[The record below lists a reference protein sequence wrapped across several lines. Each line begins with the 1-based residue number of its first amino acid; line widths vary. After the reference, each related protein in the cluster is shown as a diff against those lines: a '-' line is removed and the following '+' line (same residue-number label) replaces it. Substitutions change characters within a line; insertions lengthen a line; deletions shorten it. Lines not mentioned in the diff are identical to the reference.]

1 VDEDRAHAQSEC
13 GEDVVF
19 LPVPDHDAATRL
31 SARSADGHLEHGWM
45 WFEAAGIIR
54 GDDGVHVVSHP
65 EKAEVLPVASGV
77 APVGVARDDRAQAEG
92 VGLGEQLEC
101 AGQGPNSIRDRERHR
116 AANASHRVR
125 VSGDGLA
132 YETAGDE
139 VDGIDGDIHL
149 RRDRSRFVPEPAA
162 FDEVDDQRFDGRG
175 GEPGQRAGDP
185 FAPAAGVCGPKRPRV
200 GPECAA
206 DVDEGG
212 VQGSLHAGLIIASM
226 LRWLTAGESHG
237 PQLTVVIE
245 GLPAGLAI
253 SEDDLR
259 RDLARRQGGHGRGGR
274 QKIETDFARIVS
286 GVRGGY
292 TIGSPVTLV
301 LENKDHV
308 NWTAEM
314 TASTEGFAPKPVTRL
329 RPGHA
334 DLAGALKYGHTD
346 VRNVL
351 ERSSARETA
360 TRVAAGGVARKLLGQ
375 FGVEILSFTQSIGR
389 TDIGFEG
396 VDPDTV
402 TVEEIEGSPVRCPD
416 PEASR
421 RMVAD
426 IDEVGERGDTLGGSF
441 RIIAR
446 GVPLGLG
453 SYVHWDRKLDGRLAQ
468 AVLSINAIK
477 GVEFGAGFEGS
488 ARPGSEFHDQIDY
501 EGGKFRH
508 LTNRAGGLTGGVTNG
523 EPIDLRV
530 AIKPIST
537 MKKPMQSIDLKTKEK
552 VEAHYERSDVC
563 VVPAAGVIGE
573 AVVALT
579 LADAF
584 LEKFGGDSM
593 AELERNY
600 RSYME
605 SIGL

>member
-1 VDEDRAHAQSEC
+1 
-13 GEDVVF
+13 
-19 LPVPDHDAATRL
+19 
-31 SARSADGHLEHGWM
+31 
-45 WFEAAGIIR
+45 
-54 GDDGVHVVSHP
+54 
-65 EKAEVLPVASGV
+65 
-77 APVGVARDDRAQAEG
+77 
-92 VGLGEQLEC
+92 
-101 AGQGPNSIRDRERHR
+101 
-116 AANASHRVR
+116 
-125 VSGDGLA
+125 
-132 YETAGDE
+132 
-139 VDGIDGDIHL
+139 
-149 RRDRSRFVPEPAA
+149 
-162 FDEVDDQRFDGRG
+162 
-175 GEPGQRAGDP
+175 
-185 FAPAAGVCGPKRPRV
+185 
-200 GPECAA
+200 
-206 DVDEGG
+206 
-212 VQGSLHAGLIIASM
+212 M
-226 LRWLTAGESHG
+226 LRFLTAGESHG

-274 QKIETDFARIVS
+274 QKIETDFARIAS
-286 GVRGGY
+286 GVRGGF

-301 LENKDHV
+301 LENKDHA

-360 TRVAAGGVARKLLGQ
+360 TRVAAGAVARKLLGH
-375 FGVEILSFTQSIGR
+375 FGVEIFSFTQSIGR

-396 VDPDTV
+396 VDVDTV
-402 TVEEIEGSPVRCPD
+402 SVEDIEASPVRCPD
-416 PEASR
+416 PDASR

-426 IDEVGERGDTLGGSF
+426 IDEVAERGDTLGGTF

-477 GVEFGAGFEGS
+477 GVEFGAGFEGA

-501 EGGKFRH
+501 ADGRFRH

-579 LADAF
+579 LTDAF

-593 AELERNY
+593 EELERNY

-605 SIGL
+605 SIAR

>member
-1 VDEDRAHAQSEC
+1 
-13 GEDVVF
+13 
-19 LPVPDHDAATRL
+19 
-31 SARSADGHLEHGWM
+31 
-45 WFEAAGIIR
+45 
-54 GDDGVHVVSHP
+54 
-65 EKAEVLPVASGV
+65 
-77 APVGVARDDRAQAEG
+77 
-92 VGLGEQLEC
+92 
-101 AGQGPNSIRDRERHR
+101 
-116 AANASHRVR
+116 
-125 VSGDGLA
+125 
-132 YETAGDE
+132 
-139 VDGIDGDIHL
+139 
-149 RRDRSRFVPEPAA
+149 
-162 FDEVDDQRFDGRG
+162 
-175 GEPGQRAGDP
+175 
-185 FAPAAGVCGPKRPRV
+185 
-200 GPECAA
+200 
-206 DVDEGG
+206 
-212 VQGSLHAGLIIASM
+212 M
-226 LRWLTAGESHG
+226 LRFLTAGESHG
-237 PQLTVVIE
+237 PQLTVIIE
-245 GLPAGLAI
+245 GLPSGLAI

-274 QKIETDFARIVS
+274 QKIETDFARIAS
-286 GVRGGY
+286 GVRGGF

-301 LENKDHV
+301 LENKDYA

-360 TRVAAGGVARKLLGQ
+360 TRVAAGAVARKLLGT
-375 FGVEILSFTQSIGR
+375 FGVEIFSFTQSIGR

-396 VDPDTV
+396 VDVDTV
-402 TVEEIEGSPVRCPD
+402 TIADIEASPVRCPD
-416 PEASR
+416 PDASR

-426 IDEVGERGDTLGGSF
+426 IDEVAERGDTLGGTF
-441 RIIAR
+441 RIVAR

-477 GVEFGAGFEGS
+477 GVEFGAGFEGA

-501 EGGKFRH
+501 ADGRFRH

-537 MKKPMQSIDLKTKEK
+537 MKKPMQSIDLNTKEK

-579 LADAF
+579 IADAF

-593 AELERNY
+593 PELERNY

-605 SIGL
+605 SIAR

>member
-1 VDEDRAHAQSEC
+1 
-13 GEDVVF
+13 
-19 LPVPDHDAATRL
+19 
-31 SARSADGHLEHGWM
+31 
-45 WFEAAGIIR
+45 
-54 GDDGVHVVSHP
+54 
-65 EKAEVLPVASGV
+65 
-77 APVGVARDDRAQAEG
+77 
-92 VGLGEQLEC
+92 
-101 AGQGPNSIRDRERHR
+101 
-116 AANASHRVR
+116 
-125 VSGDGLA
+125 
-132 YETAGDE
+132 
-139 VDGIDGDIHL
+139 
-149 RRDRSRFVPEPAA
+149 
-162 FDEVDDQRFDGRG
+162 
-175 GEPGQRAGDP
+175 
-185 FAPAAGVCGPKRPRV
+185 
-200 GPECAA
+200 
-206 DVDEGG
+206 
-212 VQGSLHAGLIIASM
+212 
-226 LRWLTAGESHG
+226 LTAGESHG
-237 PQLTVVIE
+237 PQLTVIIE
-245 GLPAGLAI
+245 GLPSGLAI

-274 QKIETDFARIVS
+274 QKIETDFARIAS
-286 GVRGGY
+286 GVRGGF

-301 LENKDHV
+301 LENKDHA

-314 TASTEGFAPKPVTRL
+314 TASSEGFAPKPVTRL

-360 TRVAAGGVARKLLGQ
+360 TRVAAGAVARKLLGT
-375 FGVEILSFTQSIGR
+375 FGVEIFSFTQSIGR

-396 VDPDTV
+396 VDVDTV
-402 TVEEIEGSPVRCPD
+402 TIADIEASPVRCPD
-416 PEASR
+416 PDASR

-426 IDEVGERGDTLGGSF
+426 IDEVAERGDTLGGTF
-441 RIIAR
+441 RIVAR

-477 GVEFGAGFEGS
+477 GVEFGAGFEGA

-501 EGGKFRH
+501 ADGRFRH

-537 MKKPMQSIDLKTKEK
+537 MKKPMQSIDLNTKEK

-579 LADAF
+579 IADAF

-593 AELERNY
+593 PELERNY
-600 RSYME
+600 RSYIE
-605 SIGL
+605 SIAR

>member
-1 VDEDRAHAQSEC
+1 
-13 GEDVVF
+13 
-19 LPVPDHDAATRL
+19 
-31 SARSADGHLEHGWM
+31 
-45 WFEAAGIIR
+45 
-54 GDDGVHVVSHP
+54 
-65 EKAEVLPVASGV
+65 VL
-77 APVGVARDDRAQAEG
+77 
-92 VGLGEQLEC
+92 
-101 AGQGPNSIRDRERHR
+101 
-116 AANASHRVR
+116 
-125 VSGDGLA
+125 
-132 YETAGDE
+132 
-139 VDGIDGDIHL
+139 
-149 RRDRSRFVPEPAA
+149 RF
-162 FDEVDDQRFDGRG
+162 
-175 GEPGQRAGDP
+175 
-185 FAPAAGVCGPKRPRV
+185 
-200 GPECAA
+200 
-206 DVDEGG
+206 
-212 VQGSLHAGLIIASM
+212 
-226 LRWLTAGESHG
+226 LTAGESHG

-245 GLPAGLAI
+245 GLPSGLAI

-274 QKIETDFARIVS
+274 QKIETDFARIAS
-286 GVRGGY
+286 GVRGGF

-301 LENKDHV
+301 LENKDHA

-360 TRVAAGGVARKLLGQ
+360 TRVAAGAVARKLLGH
-375 FGVEILSFTQSIGR
+375 FGVEIFSFTQSIGR

-396 VDPDTV
+396 VDVDTV
-402 TVEEIEGSPVRCPD
+402 SVEDIEASPVRCPD
-416 PEASR
+416 PDASR

-426 IDEVGERGDTLGGSF
+426 IDEVAERGDTLGGTF
-441 RIIAR
+441 RVIAR

-477 GVEFGAGFEGS
+477 GVEFGAGFEGA

-501 EGGKFRH
+501 ADGRFRH

-579 LADAF
+579 LTDAF

-593 AELERNY
+593 EELERNY

-605 SIGL
+605 SIAR

>member
-1 VDEDRAHAQSEC
+1 
-13 GEDVVF
+13 
-19 LPVPDHDAATRL
+19 
-31 SARSADGHLEHGWM
+31 
-45 WFEAAGIIR
+45 
-54 GDDGVHVVSHP
+54 
-65 EKAEVLPVASGV
+65 
-77 APVGVARDDRAQAEG
+77 
-92 VGLGEQLEC
+92 
-101 AGQGPNSIRDRERHR
+101 
-116 AANASHRVR
+116 
-125 VSGDGLA
+125 
-132 YETAGDE
+132 
-139 VDGIDGDIHL
+139 
-149 RRDRSRFVPEPAA
+149 
-162 FDEVDDQRFDGRG
+162 
-175 GEPGQRAGDP
+175 
-185 FAPAAGVCGPKRPRV
+185 
-200 GPECAA
+200 
-206 DVDEGG
+206 
-212 VQGSLHAGLIIASM
+212 M

-286 GVRGGY
+286 GVRGGF

-301 LENKDHV
+301 LENKDHA

-360 TRVAAGGVARKLLGQ
+360 TRVAAGAVARELLRR

-389 TDIGFEG
+389 TDIGFDG
-396 VDPDTV
+396 VDPNTV
-402 TVEEIEGSPVRCPD
+402 TVEDIEASVVRCPD

-426 IDEVGERGDTLGGSF
+426 IDEVAERGDTLGGTF
-441 RIIAR
+441 RIVAR

-477 GVEFGAGFEGS
+477 GVEFGAGFEGAS
-488 ARPGSEFHDQIDY
+488 RPGSEFHDQIDY

-537 MKKPMQSIDLKTKEK
+537 MKKPMPSIDLNTKEK

-573 AVVALT
+573 AMVALT

-593 AELERNY
+593 DELERNY
-600 RSYME
+600 RSYMD

>member
-1 VDEDRAHAQSEC
+1 
-13 GEDVVF
+13 
-19 LPVPDHDAATRL
+19 
-31 SARSADGHLEHGWM
+31 
-45 WFEAAGIIR
+45 
-54 GDDGVHVVSHP
+54 
-65 EKAEVLPVASGV
+65 
-77 APVGVARDDRAQAEG
+77 
-92 VGLGEQLEC
+92 
-101 AGQGPNSIRDRERHR
+101 
-116 AANASHRVR
+116 
-125 VSGDGLA
+125 
-132 YETAGDE
+132 
-139 VDGIDGDIHL
+139 
-149 RRDRSRFVPEPAA
+149 
-162 FDEVDDQRFDGRG
+162 
-175 GEPGQRAGDP
+175 
-185 FAPAAGVCGPKRPRV
+185 
-200 GPECAA
+200 
-206 DVDEGG
+206 
-212 VQGSLHAGLIIASM
+212 M

-274 QKIETDFARIVS
+274 QKIETDFARIAS
-286 GVRGGY
+286 GVRGGF

-301 LENKDHV
+301 LENKDHA

-314 TASTEGFAPKPVTRL
+314 TASTEGFTPKPVTRL

-360 TRVAAGGVARKLLGQ
+360 TRVAAGAVARKLLGL
-375 FGVEILSFTQSIGR
+375 FGVEIFSFTQSIGR

-396 VDPDTV
+396 VDVDTV
-402 TVEEIEGSPVRCPD
+402 TVDEIEASPVRCPD
-416 PEASR
+416 PDASQ

-426 IDEVGERGDTLGGSF
+426 IDEVAERGDTLGGTF
-441 RIIAR
+441 RVIAR

-477 GVEFGAGFEGS
+477 GVEFGAGFEGA

-501 EGGKFRH
+501 ADGRFRH

-537 MKKPMQSIDLKTKEK
+537 MKKPMQSIDLNTKEK

-584 LEKFGGDSM
+584 LEKFGGDSV

-605 SIGL
+605 SIAR